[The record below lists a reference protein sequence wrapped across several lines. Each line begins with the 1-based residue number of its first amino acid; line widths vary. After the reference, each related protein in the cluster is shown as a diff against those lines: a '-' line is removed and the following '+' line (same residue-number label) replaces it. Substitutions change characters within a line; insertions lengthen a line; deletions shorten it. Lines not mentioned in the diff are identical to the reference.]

1 MSEQNKEGHINC
13 FGLSLDEQINL
24 LDHRYSMSQS
34 TQQTNDSR
42 NLDKDLLFAD
52 LKIHTN
58 TFNSTYKDPSL
69 YKATFVELNKILYE
83 HKREQDE
90 LDEIIS
96 KYSTLRENIWKDTK
110 PYIDKVNKL
119 EEERIKNE
127 NQIKSLWGFEHMPTD
142 VEPLIEINEINFIN
156 TPKQGLKNVQTIKS
170 NVTLLQKHIDDY
182 FKPISTNIKLAKVNV
197 DEKVNNNSANNDE
210 LIEILEKSN
219 VKRNTWTYQY
229 QDERLIGI
237 DTDEPEVKDPKL
249 DLYNWIRY
257 EINQTNANKNFDY
270 FTTLN
275 IYEAYIEFMPD
286 YNIISST
293 KWALNI
299 FENLKDSIINDCL
312 DIIIYYFT
320 GLNSQTITYID
331 HYCADFIN
339 KKMQDWLN
347 RKFGY
352 LKPKNTHID
361 DSDITTES
369 KTLINDKS

>member
-1 MSEQNKEGHINC
+1 MFEQNKEGHINC

-24 LDHRYSMSQS
+24 LDYRYSISQS
-34 TQQTNDSR
+34 TSQTNDNR
-42 NLDKDLLFAD
+42 NLDKNLLFAD
-52 LKIHTN
+52 SKIDTN
-58 TFNSTYKDPSL
+58 ISNSTYKDPSL
-69 YKATFVELNKILYE
+69 YKDTFVELNKTLYE

-90 LDEIIS
+90 LDEFIS

-119 EEERIKNE
+119 DEWIRNE
-127 NQIKSLWGFEHMPTD
+127 NQIKSLWGFEHIPTC
-142 VEPLIEINEINFIN
+142 VEPLIEIKEINFIN

-182 FKPISTNIKLAKVNV
+182 FKPISTNNESVKVKV
-197 DEKVNNNSANNDE
+197 DENEKKNSANNDE
-210 LIEILEKSN
+210 LIENLEKSN
-219 VKRNTWTYQY
+219 VRRNTWTYQY

-249 DLYNWIRY
+249 ELHNWIRS
-257 EINQTNANKNFDY
+257 EIIQTNANENFDY
-270 FTTLN
+270 FTILN
-275 IYEAYIEFMPD
+275 IYEAYIEFMQD
-286 YNIISST
+286 HDTISST

-320 GLNSQTITYID
+320 GLNSPIMTYIA

-339 KKMQDWLN
+339 KEMQDWLN

-352 LKPKNTHID
+352 LKPKNLHIN